1 MDQAAEEE
9 AGGEDDDAKGERLER
24 GAHRVRAL
32 AARSEYRCVYTY
44 RMVVVCKII
53 RVYLDSTAPCLVS
66 CVGLTVSSRTLEWI
80 IRFWVRN

>member
-32 AARSEYRCVYTY
+32 ALTLAARSEYRCVY
-44 RMVVVCKII
+44 IQDGGLQNNS
-53 RVYLDSTAPCLVS
+53 RVP
-66 CVGLTVSSRTLEWI
+66 
-80 IRFWVRN
+80 RFHRAMSGVLCGSDGEFADT